1 MRIHRNKS
9 KILFS
14 LVAFILLWFFL
25 PSCSNQEKSVEKY
38 MASAKAY
45 MDAKEYNKAEI
56 ELRNVLQSNPK
67 YEQAYI
73 KLSEIY
79 RVLVKPDKEI
89 KVLLQAVTLNPDN
102 MDAQFRLG
110 QVYLLGRQ
118 TKKARETAQLILAK
132 EPGSIRAY
140 HMLATAQV
148 QERNPDAAVNTI
160 DKAIELAPDNP
171 NLYFFLGF
179 LQYYHNKDYQKA
191 EAAYLKGLSIENTLL
206 EGYQELSA
214 IYIQEKQFDKAEAL
228 LIDLTKLKENKIP
241 HLAVLAE
248 YYENRN
254 QIDKAEKT
262 YQAIIDAS
270 DPDDYHPLYNLALF
284 HARHKN
290 FDATVTNLKQAMALS
305 DAMEIHEELAK
316 TYLELKKY
324 DEAKEKADWLLKK
337 EPGNSTGRLVII
349 QIQMADQEFGKA
361 FENLEELT
369 AFDKDNAFP
378 YYLQAVCLMEKNLK
392 KLPAQKIKMAAS
404 GAVSARVWRRN
415 LAIERLKTAI
425 NISPDFD
432 MARLMLTDIYIQSQ
446 ETNLAEKQINYI
458 LDRSPNDF
466 RAFLIRGKIRMMQ
479 KQWGAAEQIF
489 KTITQRVPDFSL
501 AHVQLGIIHNA
512 QNRPEQA
519 IKEFQTALS
528 RDPRNMDAMRYLLN
542 TYMSNGKKEDALT
555 LLKGHF
561 DRPELTSFE
570 RGFIEFLL
578 GKIALGDNDVD
589 LAKKHFNIAI
599 QIHKE
604 TTPSYEALAKIS
616 EERKDWGA
624 AIKYNET
631 ILSYNPEYIPALM
644 NLNRLYQLEKETEK
658 VKQILEK
665 VLEIKEDHA
674 IAANELAYILANE
687 GQHMQK
693 ALSLAR
699 IAETKH
705 PDNPY
710 ILDTL
715 GWVYYKQKSYDLAIN
730 KLEESLKRA
739 PDNPIT
745 NYHLGW
751 AFYDTGRYEQAR
763 QYMKKALE
771 LNPNFEG
778 ARKAREIIGK

>member
-1 MRIHRNKS
+1 M
-9 KILFS
+9 
-14 LVAFILLWFFL
+14 
-25 PSCSNQEKSVEKY
+25 EKY
-38 MASAKAY
+38 MASAKAF

-56 ELRNVLQSNPK
+56 ELRNVLQNNPK
-67 YEQAYI
+67 NEQAYI

-79 RVLVKPDKEI
+79 RIIVKPDKEI

-102 MDAQFRLG
+102 MDTQFRLG

-118 TKKARETAQLILAK
+118 TKKARETAQLILTK
-132 EPGSIRAY
+132 EPDSIRAH

-148 QERNPDAAVNTI
+148 QERNPAAAVNTI
-160 DKAIELAPDNP
+160 NKAIELAPDNP

-191 EAAYLKGLSIENTLL
+191 EAAYLKGISIDNTLL

-214 IYIQEKQFDKAEAL
+214 VYIQEKQFDKAEAL
-228 LIDLTKLKENKIP
+228 LIDLTKLEKNKIP
-241 HLAVLAE
+241 HLAILAD

-270 DPDDYHPLYNLALF
+270 DSGDYRPVYNLAVF
-284 HARHKN
+284 QARHKN
-290 FDATVTNLKQAMALS
+290 FDDAVTNLKQAMALS
-305 DAMEIHEELAK
+305 DAIEIHEELAK
-316 TYLELKKY
+316 TYFELKKF
-324 DEAKEKADWLLKK
+324 DDAKEKANWLLKK

-349 QIQMADQEFGKA
+349 QIQMANQEYSQA

-369 AFDKDNAFP
+369 SFDKDNAFA
-378 YYLQAVCLMEKNLK
+378 YYLQAVCLMEKKLK

-404 GAVSARVWRRN
+404 GATSARAWRRS
-415 LAIERLKTAI
+415 LAIESLKTAI

-432 MARLMLTDIYIQSQ
+432 MARLMLTDIYLQNR
-446 ETNLAEKQINYI
+446 ETSLADKHIKYI
-458 LDRSPNDF
+458 LDRSPDDF
-466 RAFLIRGKIRMMQ
+466 RAFLMRGKIKMMQ
-479 KQWGAAEQIF
+479 EQWGAAEQVF
-489 KTITQRVPDFSL
+489 KTITQRVPAYSL
-501 AHVQLGIIHNA
+501 AHVQLGIIYNA
-512 QNRPEQA
+512 QKRPEQA
-519 IKEFQTALS
+519 IKKFQTALS
-528 RDPRNMDAMRYLLN
+528 RDPRNMDAMRYLIN
-542 TYMSNGKKEDALT
+542 SYMSNAEKEEALT

-578 GKIALGDNDVD
+578 GKIALGDNNVD
-589 LAKKHFNIAI
+589 LAKKHFNTAI

-616 EERKDWGA
+616 EKQKEWGS

-631 ILSYNPEYIPALM
+631 ILSYHPEFIPALM
-644 NLNRLYQLEKETEK
+644 NLNRLYQLEKETGK
-658 VKQILEK
+658 AKQVLEK
-665 VLEIKEDHA
+665 VLEINEDHA

-687 GQHMQK
+687 GRNMQR

-699 IAETKH
+699 IAETKY

-763 QYMKKALE
+763 QYMRKALE